1 MSNDFLS
8 GRTRANGSKG
18 TVHRSRKDD
27 SFWGNDSTVSG
38 SKQGSSSSN
47 SKANF
52 ISAQTELQNLIEELN
67 GLVGSAANTVS
78 GYAMSIIN
86 GSEAPSQNHIE
97 QNLATL
103 VSGFTVE
110 QQRDILLKAL
120 AKVAVNA

>member
-1 MSNDFLS
+1 MGNDFLA

-18 TVHRSRKDD
+18 TVRRKDD
-27 SFWGNDSTVSG
+27 SFWGNEKAVSN
-38 SKQGSSSSN
+38 KQPASSSG

-52 ISAQTELQNLIEELN
+52 INAHTELQNLIEELN
-67 GLVGSAANTVS
+67 GLVGAASNTVS
-78 GYAMSIIN
+78 GYAMTIIN

-103 VSGFTVE
+103 VSGFTIE
-110 QQRDILLKAL
+110 QQRNILLKAL

>member
-18 TVHRSRKDD
+18 TVRRKDD
-27 SFWGNDSTVSG
+27 SFWGNDRPASG
-38 SKQGSSSSN
+38 SKQGSSSN

>member
-18 TVHRSRKDD
+18 TVRRKDD
-27 SFWGNDSTVSG
+27 SFWGNDRTASS
-38 SKQGSSSSN
+38 SKQGSSSSGG
-47 SKANF
+47 KANF

-67 GLVGSAANTVS
+67 GLVGSAANTVG

-97 QNLATL
+97 QNLAAL